1 MITAS
6 NGNKFLCWYGGI
18 HEVNDASKAT
28 KFKTIESCK
37 NACNLLPQQ
46 YKDAGYEPTTDDIV
60 ANEDEAVKVDDDDAA
75 FDGLVDKVKELEKLV
90 ARIKRQ
96 GNIASLKLSR
106 CDKQIEDVLHAIEF
120 QQLNVVKGYNAY
132 KRLHELRIIRR
143 KYKDQIFIANSILG
157 GVTKHVQEGTLSKQI
172 AGLDGRKYR
181 VRYEHDLF
189 PDF

>member
-28 KFKTIESCK
+28 KFKSMESCK

-60 ANEDEAVKVDDDDAA
+60 ANEDEAVKIDDDDAV

-96 GNIASLKLSR
+96 GTLASLKLSR

-157 GVTKHVQEGTLSKQI
+157 GVTKPIQEGTLSKQI